1 MNTLSTVKI
10 AVNALSI
17 NKMRSGLTMLGI
29 IIGVA
34 AVIAMISVGSGAREQ
49 VSKQISSIGSNLLI
63 ILPGAATSGGLR
75 MGFGSTPTLTSDDAK
90 AIAAEVPG
98 AAYAAPLLPGTAQV
112 VYGNQ
117 NWSTIIT
124 GTSPG
129 FFDLRDWPVEFG
141 AIFTQRDVDG
151 ATKVALIGRTVKEN
165 LFGDEDPMGKI
176 IRIKKIPFK
185 VIGVLSGKGQSPM
198 GQDQDDSVYIPVTT
212 AQKKLFG
219 TTFPGMVRIITVK
232 AVSPSVLKEAEK
244 NIVALLRQR
253 HHISTGRED
262 DFSIRN
268 LTEILAT
275 AEQAARI
282 MSILLGS
289 IASVSLIVGGIG
301 IMNIMLVSVTERTRE
316 IGIRM
321 AVGARGG
328 DILMQFLIEAV
339 VLAIIGGC
347 IGIVLGIV
355 GSWLISHFAGWE
367 ISISAVAIF
376 LSFGFSALVGVFFG
390 FYPARKASLLAPV
403 ECLRYE

>member
-1 MNTLSTVKI
+1 MNTIATVKI

-49 VSKQISSIGSNLLI
+49 VAKQIASIGSNLLI
-63 ILPGAATSGGLR
+63 ILPGTATSGGLR

-90 AIAAEVPG
+90 AIAQETPDV
-98 AAYAAPLLPGTAQV
+98 AYAAPILPGTAQV

-124 GTSPG
+124 GTTPSL
-129 FFDLRDWPVEFG
+129 FDMRDWPVASGE
-141 AIFTQRDVDG
+141 IFTQRDVDG
-151 ATKVALIGRTVKEN
+151 ATKVALVGKIVVEN
-165 LFGDEDPMGKI
+165 LFGDEDPLGKI

-198 GQDQDDSVYIPVTT
+198 GQDQDDSVYIPVST

-219 TTFPGMVRIITVK
+219 TIFPGMVRMITVK
-232 AVSPSVLKEAEK
+232 TVSPSVLKDAEK
-244 NIVALLRQR
+244 NIAALLRQR
-253 HHISTGRED
+253 HHIPTGRED
-262 DFSIRN
+262 DFTVRN
-268 LTEILAT
+268 LTEMLAT
-275 AEQAARI
+275 AEQSAKI

-321 AVGARGG
+321 AVGARGA

-339 VLAIIGGC
+339 VLAVIGGGV
-347 IGIVLGIV
+347 GILFGMG
-355 GSWLISHFAGWE
+355 GSWLISYFAGWE

-376 LSFGFSALVGVFFG
+376 MAFGFSALVGIFFG

>member
-10 AVNALSI
+10 AVNALRI

-49 VSKQISSIGSNLLI
+49 VSKQIASIGSNLLI

-90 AIAAEVPG
+90 AIAAEVSG

-151 ATKVALIGRTVKEN
+151 ATKVALVGRTVKEN

>member
-1 MNTLSTVKI
+1 MNTIATVKI

-49 VSKQISSIGSNLLI
+49 IAKQIASIGSNLLI
-63 ILPGAATSGGLR
+63 ILPGTATSGGLR
-75 MGFGSTPTLTSDDAK
+75 MGFGAAPTLTSDDAK
-90 AIAAEVPG
+90 AIAQEMPDVV
-98 AAYAAPLLPGTAQV
+98 AYTAPLLPGTAQV

-124 GTSPG
+124 GTTPS
-129 FFDLRDWPVEFG
+129 FFDLRDWPVASG
-141 AIFTQRDVDG
+141 AVFTQRDVDG
-151 ATKVALIGRTVKEN
+151 ATKVALVGKTVVEK
-165 LFGDEDPMGKI
+165 LFGDDDPLGKI

-232 AVSPSVLKEAEK
+232 AVSPSVLKDVEK
-244 NIVALLRQR
+244 NIAALLRQR
-253 HHISTGRED
+253 HHIPTGRED
-262 DFSIRN
+262 DFTVRN
-268 LTEILAT
+268 LTEMLAT
-275 AEQAARI
+275 AEQSAKI

-321 AVGARGG
+321 AVGARGA

-339 VLAIIGGC
+339 VLAVI
-347 IGIVLGIV
+347 
-355 GSWLISHFAGWE
+355 
-367 ISISAVAIF
+367 
-376 LSFGFSALVGVFFG
+376 
-390 FYPARKASLLAPV
+390 
-403 ECLRYE
+403 

>member
-1 MNTLSTVKI
+1 MNTIATVKI

-49 VSKQISSIGSNLLI
+49 VSKQIASIGSNLLM

-75 MGFGSTPTLTSDDAK
+75 MGFGSTPTLTFDDAK
-90 AIAAEVPG
+90 AIGTEAPDV
-98 AAYAAPLLPGTAQV
+98 AYAAPLLPGTAQV

-117 NWSTIIT
+117 NWSTVIT
-124 GTSPG
+124 GTTPS
-129 FFDLRDWPVEFG
+129 FFDIRDWPVESG
-141 AIFTQRDVDG
+141 VAFTQRDVDG
-151 ATKVALIGRTVKEN
+151 ATKVALIGKTVKEN
-165 LFGDEDPMGKI
+165 LFGDEDPLGKI

-185 VIGVLSGKGQSPM
+185 VIGILSRKGQSPL
-198 GQDQDDSVYIPVTT
+198 GQDQDDSIYIPVTT

-219 TTFPGMVRIITVK
+219 TTFPGMVRMITVK
-232 AVSPSVLKEAEK
+232 ANSSSALKDAEK
-244 NIVALLRQR
+244 NITALLRQR
-253 HHISTGRED
+253 HHIPAGRED
-262 DFSIRN
+262 DFSVRN
-268 LTEILAT
+268 LTEILAAT
-275 AEQAARI
+275 EQAAKI

-321 AVGARGG
+321 AVGARGW

-339 VLAIIGGC
+339 VLAVIGGC
-347 IGIVLGIV
+347 IGIMLGIA

-367 ISISAVAIF
+367 IAISPMTIL
-376 LSFGFSALVGVFFG
+376 LSFGFSAAVGVFFG

>member
-151 ATKVALIGRTVKEN
+151 ATKVALVGRTVKEN

-253 HHISTGRED
+253 HHIPTGRED

>member
-151 ATKVALIGRTVKEN
+151 ATKVALVGRTVKEN

-253 HHISTGRED
+253 HHIPTGRED

-355 GSWLISHFAGWE
+355 GSWLISHFAGWK
-367 ISISAVAIF
+367 ISISAVATF

>member
-1 MNTLSTVKI
+1 MNTIATVKI

-49 VSKQISSIGSNLLI
+49 VAKQIASIGSNLLI
-63 ILPGAATSGGLR
+63 ILPGTATSGGLR

-90 AIAAEVPG
+90 AIAQEMPDV
-98 AAYAAPLLPGTAQV
+98 AYAAPLLPGTAQV

-124 GTSPG
+124 GTTPSL
-129 FFDLRDWPVEFG
+129 FDMRDWPVASGE
-141 AIFTQRDVDG
+141 IFTQRDVDG
-151 ATKVALIGRTVKEN
+151 ATKVALVGKIVVEN
-165 LFGDEDPMGKI
+165 LFGDEDPLGKI

-219 TTFPGMVRIITVK
+219 TIFPGMVRMITVK
-232 AVSPSVLKEAEK
+232 AISPSVLKDAEK
-244 NIVALLRQR
+244 NIAALLRQR
-253 HHISTGRED
+253 HHIPTGRED
-262 DFSIRN
+262 DFTVRN
-268 LTEILAT
+268 LTEMLAT
-275 AEQAARI
+275 AEQSAKI

-321 AVGARGG
+321 AVGARGA

-339 VLAIIGGC
+339 VLAVIGGGVGIL
-347 IGIVLGIV
+347 IGKG
-355 GSWLISHFAGWE
+355 GSWLISYFAGWE

-376 LSFGFSALVGVFFG
+376 MAFGFSALVGIFFG

>member
-10 AVNALSI
+10 AVTALSI

-49 VSKQISSIGSNLLI
+49 VSKQIESIGSNLLM
-63 ILPGAATSGGLR
+63 ILPGVATSGGLR

-90 AIAAEVPG
+90 AIAQEVSDV
-98 AAYAAPLLPGTAQV
+98 AYAAPILPGTAQV

-117 NWSTIIT
+117 NWSTVIT
-124 GTSPG
+124 GTSSS
-129 FFDLRDWPVEFG
+129 FFDLRDWPVESG
-141 AIFTQRDVDG
+141 TIFTQRDVDG
-151 ATKVALIGRTVKEN
+151 ATKVALIGKTVKEN
-165 LFGDEDPMGKI
+165 LFGDEDPLGKI

-185 VIGVLSGKGQSPM
+185 VIGILARKGQSPM

-212 AQKKLFG
+212 AQKKVFG

-232 AVSPSVLKEAEK
+232 AVSPSVLKDAEK
-244 NIVALLRQR
+244 SITVLLRQR
-253 HHISTGRED
+253 HHIPTGRED
-262 DFSIRN
+262 DFTVRN
-268 LTEILAT
+268 LTEMMAA
-275 AEQAARI
+275 AEESAKI

-321 AVGARGG
+321 AVGARGR

-339 VLAIIGGC
+339 VLAVIGGC
-347 IGIVLGIV
+347 IGIVLGII
-355 GSWLISHFAGWE
+355 GSWLISRFAGWE
-367 ISISAVAIF
+367 IAISPMAIL
-376 LSFGFSALVGVFFG
+376 LSFGFSAAVGVFFG

>member
-1 MNTLSTVKI
+1 MNTIATVKI

-49 VSKQISSIGSNLLI
+49 VTKQIASIGSNLLM

-75 MGFGSTPTLTSDDAK
+75 MGFGTTPTLTSDDAK
-90 AIAAEVPG
+90 AIGQEVSDV
-98 AAYAAPLLPGTAQV
+98 AYAAPLLPGTSQV

-124 GTSPG
+124 GTSPNL
-129 FFDLRDWPVEFG
+129 FDLRDWPVESG

-151 ATKVALIGRTVKEN
+151 ATKVALIGKTVKEN
-165 LFGDEDPMGKI
+165 LFGDEDPLGKI

-219 TTFPGMVRIITVK
+219 TTFPGMVRMITVK
-232 AVSPSVLKEAEK
+232 AVSPAALKDAEK
-244 NIVALLRQR
+244 TIAALLRQR
-253 HHISTGRED
+253 HHIPTGRED
-262 DFSIRN
+262 DFTVRN
-268 LTEILAT
+268 LTEMMAA
-275 AEQAARI
+275 AEESAKI
-282 MSILLGS
+282 MSLLLGA

-321 AVGARGG
+321 AVGAKGG

-339 VLAIIGGC
+339 VLAVIGGG
-347 IGIVLGIV
+347 IGILLGMG
-355 GSWLISHFAGWE
+355 GSWLISYFAGWE
-367 ISISAVAIF
+367 ISISSVAIF
-376 LSFGFSALVGVFFG
+376 LAFGFSALVGIFFG

>member
-10 AVNALSI
+10 ATNALSI

-90 AIAAEVPG
+90 AIAAEVSG

-151 ATKVALIGRTVKEN
+151 ATKVALVGRTVKEN

>member
-10 AVNALSI
+10 ATNALSI

-49 VSKQISSIGSNLLI
+49 VSKKIASIGSNLLI

-151 ATKVALIGRTVKEN
+151 ATKVALVGRTVKEN

-253 HHISTGRED
+253 HHIPTGRED

>member
-1 MNTLSTVKI
+1 MNTIATVKV

-49 VSKQISSIGSNLLI
+49 VSKQIASIGSNLLM

-75 MGFGSTPTLTSDDAK
+75 MGFGSTPTLTFDDAK
-90 AIAAEVPG
+90 AIGTEAPDV
-98 AAYAAPLLPGTAQV
+98 AYAAPILPGTAQV

-124 GTSPG
+124 GTTPSL
-129 FFDLRDWPVEFG
+129 FELRDWAVESG
-141 AIFTQRDVDG
+141 VAFTQRDVDG
-151 ATKVALIGRTVKEN
+151 ATKVALIGKTVVEN
-165 LFGDEDPMGKI
+165 LFGDEDPLGKI

-185 VIGVLSGKGQSPM
+185 VIGVLSRKGQSPL
-198 GQDQDDSVYIPVTT
+198 GQDQDDSIYMPVTT

-219 TTFPGMVRIITVK
+219 TTFPGMVRMITVK
-232 AVSPSVLKEAEK
+232 AVSPSAIKDAEK
-244 NIVALLRQR
+244 NITALLRQR
-253 HHISTGRED
+253 HHIPTGRED
-262 DFSIRN
+262 DFSVRN
-268 LTEILAT
+268 LTEMLAA
-275 AEQAARI
+275 AEQSAKI

-321 AVGARGG
+321 AVGAKTR
-328 DILMQFLIEAV
+328 DILLQFLIEAV

-347 IGIVLGIV
+347 IGIIFGII
-355 GSWLISHFAGWE
+355 GSWLISYFAGWE
-367 ISISAVAIF
+367 IDISPLAIF
-376 LSFGFSALVGVFFG
+376 LAFGFSAATGIFFG
-390 FYPARKASLLAPV
+390 FYPARKASHLAPV